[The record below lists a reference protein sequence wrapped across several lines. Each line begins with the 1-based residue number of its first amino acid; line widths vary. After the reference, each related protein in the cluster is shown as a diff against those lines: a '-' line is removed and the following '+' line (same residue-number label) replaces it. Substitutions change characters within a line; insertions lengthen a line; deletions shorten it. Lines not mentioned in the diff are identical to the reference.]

1 MNALSKLAKEA
12 AAWKLEKKT
21 LKGPQQRDHFI
32 IEPDGRM
39 WRLSIFPAKGLPSFI
54 TGLTFP
60 EAHRRRLSLSS
71 EGYIGK
77 VVGGAQ

>member
-1 MNALSKLAKEA
+1 MNSLAMEA

-21 LKGPQQRDHFI
+21 LKGPQHRDHFI

-60 EAHRRRLSLSS
+60 EANRRRLSLSND
-71 EGYIGK
+71 GYVGK
-77 VVGGAQ
+77 IIAGGVN